1 MDCMCANT
9 KFGDTFQRIVATDA
23 LFSKFQFPS
32 IKKQI
37 QLFKHLKKGRNF
49 LYKGLDA
56 DKRTLF
62 LREIGDN
69 FRAGACQ
76 PTKQMSFSILNLTD
90 LINSPNGQFLS
101 SIWRRRER
109 KKVIQAQMKV
119 HYKDVTQAVE
129 QGLTLTVNGL
139 CETFNVIAFFIAD
152 LKRNS
157 WGMSVHRNVWLLL
170 V

>member
-1 MDCMCANT
+1 MIISELGII
-9 KFGDTFQRIVATDA
+9 F
-23 LFSKFQFPS
+23 
-32 IKKQI
+32 
-37 QLFKHLKKGRNF
+37 
-49 LYKGLDA
+49 
-56 DKRTLF
+56 
-62 LREIGDN
+62 
-69 FRAGACQ
+69 GACQ

-101 SIWRRRER
+101 SIWRAPES
-109 KKVIQAQMKV
+109 KKFIQAHMKV

-157 WGMSVHRNVWLLL
+157 WEMSVHRQGRLERGGGGAAPPQ
-170 V
+170 